1 MSLLPSGA
9 RKLSVSRA
17 ERVFDAS
24 AALAILFSEPGAE
37 RASELLPADIS
48 AVNAAEVL
56 AKLIQKGIPREAAI
70 AALDALNLSIVPF
83 GADECSLSARFVYP
97 QLSLGDRSCLATAY
111 KRGADAVTADR
122 SWTKVGI
129 KVKVTLIR

>member
-1 MSLLPSGA
+1 M
-9 RKLSVSRA
+9 SRA

-24 AALAILFSEPGAE
+24 AALAILFGEPGAE

-56 AKLIQKGIPREAAI
+56 AKLIQKGIPQEAAI
-70 AALDALNLSIVPF
+70 TALEALSLAIVPF
-83 GADECSLSARFVYP
+83 GADECELSTEFVYP

-111 KRGADAVTADR
+111 KQSADAWASGPRDMNQSPNQEQPINGTYINNEDP
-122 SWTKVGI
+122 K
-129 KVKVTLIR
+129 K

>member
-1 MSLLPSGA
+1 MSLSPSGA
-9 RKLSVSRA
+9 RKPNVSRA

-24 AALAILFSEPGAE
+24 AALAILFGEPGAE

-56 AKLIQKGIPREAAI
+56 AKLIQKGIPQEAAI
-70 AALDALNLSIVPF
+70 TALEALSLAIVPF
-83 GADECSLSARFVYP
+83 GADECELSTEFVYP

-111 KRGADAVTADR
+111 KQSADVVTADR
-122 SWTKVGI
+122 SWSTVSAKI
-129 KVKVTLIR
+129 KITLIR